1 MKKGTSSRTKKKAAP
16 KRKAAPKKKAAPVK
30 KTAAKPA
37 KASTAATSSAAK
49 SKKTKVKFLKSPTGV
64 FKMAYSKGDVAA
76 IASAQATDMIA
87 AGYCEECK

>member
-37 KASTAATSSAAK
+37 KASTAAK

-76 IASAQATDMIA
+76 IASAQATDMID